1 MSSEGVERIDVKRA
15 LLEFEAGA
23 LSTVLQQKDIVHLA
37 VVSLGPQ
44 MTLVARVEQ
53 LRGDT

>member
-1 MSSEGVERIDVKRA
+1 MRVLSGSTSNARCSSSKRG
-15 LLEFEAGA
+15 LYP
-23 LSTVLQQKDIVHLA
+23 TVLQQKDIVPLA